1 MCSGA
6 LRRNK
11 RAADQGN
18 TQGRSAAELTA
29 CPGRKRSAAA
39 ARCLAV
45 WQTSELR
52 PCDARTEAGPRHL
65 PDLRCA
71 HVQKGVHD
79 GVALGRHA
87 REEAQA
93 AFARG
98 GRPAGRVLCA
108 AGGLSAAALM
118 SAGLRPQPGAVLLYP
133 GRTPV
138 HTARAQALSGEA
150 RWPADST
157 RPVRHAPAP
166 CKRQATRPERRLHR
180 W

>member
-1 MCSGA
+1 LIGTSLQIKGSRSSKHAGPLRSRAYGLPRAEAQRSGST
-6 LRRNK
+6 LPGGM
-11 RAADQGN
+11 ADI
-18 TQGRSAAELTA
+18 R
-29 CPGRKRSAAA
+29 AA
-39 ARCLAV
+39 AR
-45 WQTSELR
+45 
-52 PCDARTEAGPRHL
+52 DARTEAGPRHL
-65 PDLRCA
+65 PDLRRA
-71 HVQKGVHD
+71 HGQKGVHD

-87 REEAQA
+87 LEEAQA
-93 AFARG
+93 GFAGG

-157 RPVRHAPAP
+157 GPVQHAPAP
-166 CKRQATRPERRLHR
+166 CKRQATRPEHRLHR